1 MNILWFGPPVPAKS
15 DHARQSNDA
24 TRLGTVGHMN
34 NRRRNT
40 SQTATFVRIGGQ
52 EAGGL
57 LLGAKGAGAAAGSWI
72 LLVALLVACLFFNW
86 LAILPVLILIG
97 GAIIVAGRH
106 TWASILAIMLLALL
120 GFSSGLFF
128 WWSYYVR
135 IDAARTNE
143 PAPSPPIGTWSAL
156 QSLGHASQACMALAS
171 GAAAESSSTTAYRNN
186 AFIRSHIRV

>member
-24 TRLGTVGHMN
+24 TRLGTVGHMS

-97 GAIIVAGRH
+97 GAIIAAGRH
-106 TWASILAIMLLALL
+106 TWASILTIMLLALL

-143 PAPSPPIGTWSAL
+143 PTPVAADWNLVSLAIFGTCLAGMYGIGVWGRRRK
-156 QSLGHASQACMALAS
+156 QQH
-171 GAAAESSSTTAYRNN
+171 N
-186 AFIRSHIRV
+186 RV

>member
-1 MNILWFGPPVPAKS
+1 MNILRFGPPVPAKS

-24 TRLGTVGHMN
+24 TRLGTVGHMS

-97 GAIIVAGRH
+97 GAIIAAGRH
-106 TWASILAIMLLALL
+106 TWASILTIMLLALL

-135 IDAARTNE
+135 IARRRRLEPGQPCNLWDMPRRHVWHWCLGSPQKAATQPRIE
-143 PAPSPPIGTWSAL
+143 IML
-156 QSLGHASQACMALAS
+156 SLGR
-171 GAAAESSSTTAYRNN
+171 TFAY
-186 AFIRSHIRV
+186 S

>member
-1 MNILWFGPPVPAKS
+1 MNILWFGPPAPAKS

-24 TRLGTVGHMN
+24 TRVGTVDHMS

-52 EAGGL
+52 EAGDL

-97 GAIIVAGRH
+97 GAIIAAGRH
-106 TWASILAIMLLALL
+106 TWASILTIMLLA
-120 GFSSGLFF
+120 
-128 WWSYYVR
+128 
-135 IDAARTNE
+135 NE
-143 PAPSPPIGTWSAL
+143 PAPVAADWNLVSLAIFGACLAGMYGIGVWGRRRK
-156 QSLGHASQACMALAS
+156 QQH
-171 GAAAESSSTTAYRNN
+171 N
-186 AFIRSHIRV
+186 RV